1 LKARKPALMAA
12 TLALAITP
20 ALTAITPAHA
30 SPRAAL
36 VAAAEDP
43 SIKELII
50 ACFPEPLATDVRN
63 ILDLKLEYIFTALSD
78 ALNLTPAQLN
88 EILVKISAL
97 AALLSGGTGT
107 PEAPTATDSQS
118 VQLNKTYGMRSFEAV
133 KPLTAKEA
141 EALKLIK
148 AQLKQ
153 VKNNKLTPNQAANI
167 AISLGTLFSK

>member
-1 LKARKPALMAA
+1 MKARKPALMAA

-63 ILDLKLEYIFTALSD
+63 ILDLKLEFIFTALQD

-88 EILVKISAL
+88 EILVKITAL
-97 AALLSGGTGT
+97 ATQLGGGTGT
-107 PEAPTATDSQS
+107 EPPAATDSES
-118 VQLNKTYGMRSFEAV
+118 VGLTKTYGKRSFEAV

>member
-12 TLALAITP
+12 TLALAIAP

-43 SIKELII
+43 TIKELII
-50 ACFPEPLATDVRN
+50 ACFPEPLATDIRN
-63 ILDLKLEYIFTALSD
+63 ILDLKLEFIFTALSD

-88 EILVKISAL
+88 EIFVKISAL
-97 AALLSGGTGT
+97 ATQLGGGAPPT
-107 PEAPTATDSQS
+107 PTATDSQS
-118 VQLNKTYGMRSFEAV
+118 VALNKTYGMRSFEAV

-141 EALKLIK
+141 KAVKLIK
-148 AQLKQ
+148 TELKQ
-153 VKNNKLTPNQAANI
+153 VKNKKLTQNQAANL
-167 AISLGTLFSK
+167 AISLGTLLSK

>member
-1 LKARKPALMAA
+1 MAA

-63 ILDLKLEYIFTALSD
+63 ILDLKLEFIFTALSD

-88 EILVKISAL
+88 EILVKIAAL
-97 AALLSGGTGT
+97 ATQLGGGTGT
-107 PEAPTATDSQS
+107 EPPAATDSES
-118 VQLNKTYGMRSFEAV
+118 VGIYKTYGKRSFEAV
-133 KPLTAKEA
+133 KPLTAKES
-141 EALKLIK
+141 EAHKLIK

-153 VKNNKLTPNQAANI
+153 VKNKKLTQSQAANL
-167 AISLGTLFSK
+167 AISLGTLLSK

>member
-1 LKARKPALMAA
+1 MKARKPALMAA

-36 VAAAEDP
+36 VAAVEDP
-43 SIKELII
+43 SIKELIV
-50 ACFPEPLATDVRN
+50 ACFPEPLATSIRN
-63 ILDLKLEYIFTALSD
+63 ILELKLEFIFTALQD

-88 EILVKISAL
+88 EILVKITAL
-97 AALLSGGTGT
+97 ATQLGGGVGT
-107 PEAPTATDSQS
+107 EPPAATDSNS
-118 VQLNKTYGMRSFEAV
+118 VELNKTYGMRSFEVV

-148 AQLKQ
+148 TQLKQ
-153 VKNNKLTPNQAANI
+153 VENKKLTQKQAANL
-167 AISLGTLFSK
+167 AISLGTLLSK